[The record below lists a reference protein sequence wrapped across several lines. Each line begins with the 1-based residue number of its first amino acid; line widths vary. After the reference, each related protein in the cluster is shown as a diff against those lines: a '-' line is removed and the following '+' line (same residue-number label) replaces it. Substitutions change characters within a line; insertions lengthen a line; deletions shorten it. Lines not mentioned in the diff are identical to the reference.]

1 MEGKGVA
8 ESLLLYILRRDYG
21 DHVFKFLASRDAGR
35 LECTFTSEL
44 VFVPAG
50 GGLALLR
57 SVAGRRHVEAAKAGA
72 TLVPLGDRRGGR
84 KITCATERLLVC
96 VAMGRARVGAA
107 KQLISAGESH
117 SLVTSGKEGQTWSF
131 GDNSYGK
138 LGRGSEATEANEVVP
153 RLIEALSRAVVRQ
166 VAAGADHSM
175 VLTRDAGEVWTWGS
189 GRSGR
194 LGHGNTESQRL
205 PKLVEGVA
213 PGGSGGQA
221 LGGAPLD
228 HHWARVISIAAGYDH
243 SLAVREQG
251 TVYAWGSSEYGQL
264 GRGGHG
270 AGTRRLV
277 PTEVPA
283 SGMVVAVTT
292 GCYHSLA
299 LSRDGTVMACGRNA
313 GGQLGLGDTVQR
325 DTFTVV
331 AGLRGV
337 VDIGAGH
344 EHSIAVTMEGEVFT
358 CGKGRAI
365 GHGEDDWAAEEA
377 AAAGVVGLDG
387 VMIPGIPVCKLVPTK
402 VIGGGIEEA
411 TIVQV
416 ISGVRHS
423 MALTATGDLY
433 AWGEGGSG
441 QLGREWRTVGGSHG
455 WRRNLAVPK
464 VVDGI
469 KGGVV
474 GMAAGK
480 AHSLVTTEEGRVL
493 AFGSGESGK
502 LGLGAV
508 LPPMEISGL
517 VNLPTAIGG
526 ITMGE
531 EEDGKEGKE

>member
-8 ESLLLYILRRDYG
+8 ESHLLYTLGRDYG

-35 LECTFTSEL
+35 LERAFTREL

-50 GGLALLR
+50 GGAALLR

-72 TLVPLGDRRGGR
+72 TLVPLGERRGGR
-84 KITCATERLLVC
+84 IAWATELLWVC

-138 LGRGSEATEANEVVP
+138 LGHGSEATEANEVVP

-175 VLTRDAGEVWTWGS
+175 VLTRDGKVWTWGS

-213 PGGSGGQA
+213 PGGSGGQT
-221 LGGAPLD
+221 LGGAPLG
-228 HHWARVISIAAGYDH
+228 HHWARVISISAGYDH

-299 LSRDGTVMACGRNA
+299 LNRDGTVMACGYNTS
-313 GGQLGLGDTVQR
+313 GQLGLGDTAR
-325 DTFTVV
+325 HDTFT
-331 AGLRGV
+331 AIPGLRGV

-358 CGKGRAI
+358 CGKGQAI
-365 GHGEDDWAAEEA
+365 GHARPRRRLGRDD
-377 AAAGVVGLDG
+377 DG
-387 VMIPGIPVCKLVPTK
+387 GGDETTQKLVPTK

-416 ISGVRHS
+416 ISGVQHS

-441 QLGREWRTVGGSHG
+441 QLGRGWRTVGGSHG

-464 VVDGI
+464 VVNGI

-493 AFGSGESGK
+493 AFGSGGGD

-508 LPPMEISGL
+508 PPPFNTLL